1 MATPDRPATP
11 ASDAADSA
19 VEAEHGR
26 RRLISP
32 AVARAA
38 AERGISTGELEMLPG
53 SGAGGRLLLVD
64 LPDAPT
70 ATARASAVSLAVATA
85 PASGSDLGHAS
96 VAAGAHPREEIV
108 VALDAHQLSRAR
120 RAVEDINASAQLT
133 SAVEVDVTAL
143 VGRALGGQQ
152 NALPANGDVRALILP
167 DLAAAIV
174 TTLARHPMLNA
185 RIDVAAGTV
194 TFRDRVDLGVVASSP
209 RGDSEALIVDAG
221 GMSVERLAQELATV
235 RLLAMAGVQST
246 VARGDATFMLFDRSG
261 APILFETPPLPMGT
275 AASLSLGWVERRP
288 LATANSLGGYL
299 IAWAGYL
306 CLTYDH
312 RLVDGAD
319 AARFLS
325 DLSIAFA
332 GDGTAS
338 SAS

>member
-1 MATPDRPATP
+1 
-11 ASDAADSA
+11 
-19 VEAEHGR
+19 
-26 RRLISP
+26 
-32 AVARAA
+32 
-38 AERGISTGELEMLPG
+38 
-53 SGAGGRLLLVD
+53 
-64 LPDAPT
+64 
-70 ATARASAVSLAVATA
+70 
-85 PASGSDLGHAS
+85 
-96 VAAGAHPREEIV
+96 VAAGAHPRQKIV
-108 VALDAHQLSRAR
+108 VALDARRLSRAR

-143 VGRALGGQQ
+143 VGRLLIGQQ

-167 DLAAAIV
+167 YLAAAIA
-174 TTLARHPMLNA
+174 TTLASHPMLNA
-185 RIDVAAGTV
+185 RIDVTAGTV
-194 TFRDRVDLGVVASSP
+194 TFRDRVDLGVVMSGS

-221 GMSVERLAQELATV
+221 GMSVERLAHELATL
-235 RLLAMAGVQST
+235 RLIAMAGVQT
-246 VARGDATFMLFDRSG
+246 IEPRGDATFMLFERSV
-261 APILFETPPLPMGT
+261 APVLFETPPLPIGT

-332 GDGTAS
+332 GDGTAP